1 MNAMGFFND
10 YRKFSKDIYIIAMC
24 KFVIAVGNFII
35 PFLSL
40 FLITKQHI
48 GVGTA
53 GAFITG
59 ISLAYLPATIIG
71 GKMASAKNQKRLL
84 ISFFIISSL
93 SYFFVAFC
101 NLVIIQ
107 LTLILIGKILLTL
120 TEPMLSVI
128 INNSCS
134 QGTKKQAFS
143 LLYFAMNLGFA
154 LGPLIAGALFQNH
167 TDLIFI
173 LDAASKAVVA
183 CLIAAFVS
191 EPSNVISSKS
201 ARSVHHTPSR
211 YYSNIFIFCFVMAL
225 YGFFYSNGS
234 FLLPLFLN
242 QTFHSHGVQ
251 YYAYVMTVNALCV
264 IFLTSVITSATK
276 KMSSI
281 NCIWI
286 SGLFLASGFGLYYF
300 TFSLSLAIVST
311 VVWSVG
317 EILWQTNLSVYI
329 SENSSPEQFAM
340 TTSWVT
346 VASRIGLFMNPMLI
360 GYAIKY
366 VPIKTVWLLTFAIMF
381 GVSFVPK
388 VINTYKNNGLFGF

>member
-1 MNAMGFFND
+1 
-10 YRKFSKDIYIIAMC
+10 
-24 KFVIAVGNFII
+24 
-35 PFLSL
+35 
-40 FLITKQHI
+40 
-48 GVGTA
+48 
-53 GAFITG
+53 
-59 ISLAYLPATIIG
+59 
-71 GKMASAKNQKRLL
+71 
-84 ISFFIISSL
+84 
-93 SYFFVAFC
+93 
-101 NLVIIQ
+101 
-107 LTLILIGKILLTL
+107 
-120 TEPMLSVI
+120 
-128 INNSCS
+128 
-134 QGTKKQAFS
+134 
-143 LLYFAMNLGFA
+143 
-154 LGPLIAGALFQNH
+154 
-167 TDLIFI
+167 
-173 LDAASKAVVA
+173 
-183 CLIAAFVS
+183 
-191 EPSNVISSKS
+191 
-201 ARSVHHTPSR
+201 
-211 YYSNIFIFCFVMAL
+211 MAL

-388 VINTYKNNGLFGF
+388 VINTYKNNEVIGTGGKIQK